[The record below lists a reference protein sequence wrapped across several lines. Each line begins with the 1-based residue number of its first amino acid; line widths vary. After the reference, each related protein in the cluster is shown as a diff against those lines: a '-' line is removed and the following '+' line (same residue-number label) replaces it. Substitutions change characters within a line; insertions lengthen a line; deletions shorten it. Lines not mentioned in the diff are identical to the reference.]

1 MKFPIRIS
9 LMINNSDT
17 SIREVSSLSDLAQI
31 ISTHDWSP
39 SIFSDNR
46 RLVANFVSCD
56 VIGLDVDGGM
66 PLADAMKLFDPY
78 SHLIIPSKSHQ
89 LQKNGVVADR
99 YRVVLF
105 LEKQITSENEFASTW
120 QSLFSEFP
128 FIDRAAKDCARMFYR
143 CPHPVSSTKDDGK
156 LVRVHTPLIS
166 QKQNASSTL
175 QKSAEGKLSHS
186 TYKFMTDGAEDG
198 FWNHSLYRA
207 ARDYQQNGRTIDD
220 FIQDA
225 EKITGHLDG
234 NDLRTIESAFKNEP
248 LYEPRIDYD
257 EGLRKRILKSHLIVN
272 QEESAHSFLVNME
285 TGETLNIDLKNIKS
299 VLKSDFDF
307 YVSTKKVIAAID
319 YDPHQHKLLFQDSSG
334 LYCYNS
340 YRAPLWKQALFFG
353 GSIASTP
360 NLPELYKEFLL
371 HLTANDLPSFEYL
384 LDWLAISLQGRNMTI
399 LTAIGEEG
407 IGKGILGELMEDLHG
422 VGNFIKVRD
431 NVFKEKF
438 NAPFENRSLVY
449 VDEIKISDRT
459 ALDRIKDVVNWQI
472 EIENKGKD
480 PKSVRNHA
488 SFYLSSN
495 SFDAIPIDHGQRRF
509 SIIQLTDTKLNK
521 SDFGLKWETVQ
532 KLVDELRDPKNISEL
547 ASYLFYRSVDHKK
560 MLEPFVSE
568 RALDVKEA
576 GLKDWENWV
585 IYDWC
590 EKRRSLSNI
599 KIGELQKAI
608 LEQFK
613 HIKGIGRRPIE
624 DLSKKFPDVFRVKKV
639 GKSDRLIDVLP
650 PSIPDQTQDTALT
663 PEQEA
668 QLDEIERE
676 IQGK

>member
-1 MKFPIRIS
+1 MKYPIQVS
-9 LMINNSDT
+9 VMLNNSDA
-17 SIREVSSLSDLAQI
+17 SVVDVNSPQELSTL
-31 ISTHDWSP
+31 ISRHDWSP
-39 SIFSDNR
+39 SVYSENR
-46 RLVANFVSCD
+46 RLVANFISCN
-56 VIGLDVDGGM
+56 VIGLDVDEGM
-66 PLADAMKLFDPY
+66 PLLQAITTFESYA
-78 SHLIIPSKSHQ
+78 HIIIPSKSHQ
-89 LQKNGVVADR
+89 ISKNGIVADR

-105 LEKQITSENEFASTW
+105 LERQITSTNEFSATW
-120 QSLFSEFP
+120 QSLFKEFP
-128 FIDRAAKDCARMFYR
+128 FIDRAAKDCARMFYK
-143 CPHPVSSTKDDGK
+143 CPHPVASMKSEGK
-156 LVRVHTPLIS
+156 LVNVIHEAPSRIF
-166 QKQNASSTL
+166 KSSSVTT
-175 QKSAEGKLSHS
+175 QIGKLSYS
-186 TYKFMTDGAEDG
+186 TYQFMREGAESG
-198 FWNHSLYRA
+198 LWNHSLYKA

-234 NDLRTIESAFKNEP
+234 NDFRTIESAFKNEP

-257 EGLRKRILKSHLIVN
+257 EGLRKRILKSHLIIN

-340 YRAPLWKQALFFG
+340 YRAPLWKQSLFFG

-371 HLTANDLPSFEYL
+371 HLTAHDLPSFEYL
-384 LDWLAISLQGRNMTI
+384 LDWLALSLQGRNMTI

-422 VGNFIKVRD
+422 TGNFIKVRD

-472 EIENKGKD
+472 EIEKKGKD
-480 PKSVRNHA
+480 PKSVKNHA

-521 SDFGLKWETVQ
+521 SDFGSKWETVQ
-532 KLVDELRDPKNISEL
+532 KLVDELRDPKNISDL
-547 ASYLFYRSVDHKK
+547 ASYLFHRPVDYKK

-639 GKSDRLIDVLP
+639 GKSDRHIDVLP
-650 PSIPDQTQDTALT
+650 PPIPDQTQNTGLT